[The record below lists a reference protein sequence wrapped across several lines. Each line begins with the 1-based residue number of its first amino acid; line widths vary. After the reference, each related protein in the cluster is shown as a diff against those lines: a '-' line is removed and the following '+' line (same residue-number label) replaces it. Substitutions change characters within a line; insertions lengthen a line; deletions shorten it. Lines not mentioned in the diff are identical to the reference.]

1 MPIRFILLPLFVE
14 VALTFFLLYWMG
26 FSRVA
31 SVRRREARIA
41 DIALGQPNWPTRVQ
55 QISNSY
61 CSQFEIPV
69 LFYLITVL
77 AIMTRHAD
85 FLFVVLSWLFVA
97 TRLVHA
103 AVHTTSNYVPRR
115 FYAFLAGTVVLLVTW
130 IVFAVRI
137 LAGLP

>member
-1 MPIRFILLPLFVE
+1 MPIRFVLLPLFVE

-26 FSRVA
+26 FSRLGA
-31 SVRRREARIA
+31 LRRREARIA
-41 DIALGQPNWPTRVQ
+41 DIALGQLNWPVRVQ

-61 CSQFEIPV
+61 RSQFEVPI

-85 FLFVVLSWLFVA
+85 VLFVVLSWLFVG

-103 AVHTTSNYVPRR
+103 GVHTTSNYVPRR
-115 FYAFLAGTVVLLVTW
+115 FYAFLAGTAILLVMW
-130 IVFAVRI
+130 IIFAVRI
-137 LAGLP
+137 LLGLP